1 MKQLFG
7 SFKGKLYSLF
17 ALILLIPVISVGSLS
32 YLSAKNSIKEEI
44 LFSADESVKILN
56 TLIDKTI
63 SEKINE
69 INVLSKD
76 IDSSMYEQQKETLQT
91 DFQQYM
97 KLSPDVLSIYV
108 GTNDGAFIQEPK
120 INSANYNP
128 LEREWYKKATE
139 LKGETVITNPYVD
152 AGTGDM
158 VVTIARQVNDQS
170 GVVAID
176 IKLTELQKVADSIY
190 IGKKGY
196 PSIFGENNMV
206 ISHPTIEPGSE
217 LNESFL
223 DKMNDSKSGTYEYVF
238 DGDDRIMLFTTNE
251 LTNWKITGTIFA
263 KEIDESA
270 SSILDHTFLVLII
283 AVVISAIVFYFVM
296 KGIIKPIKSLK
307 DSAVTISKGD
317 LTEKVTITSHDEIG
331 QLGQAFNDMQESL
344 RTLIQKIEQ
353 NAEEVASSAEE
364 LTANASQT
372 STATEKVAISIQDV
386 ATSADTQTTSANK
399 NAESLQELSKAIL
412 HIAEISSTVTD
423 LSQHATLQ
431 ADEGGKAVQ
440 NTKDQM
446 QSIHLSV
453 TDSNMKIQTLHERS
467 KQITSILDVI
477 TSIADQTNL
486 LALNAAIEAARAG
499 EHGKGF
505 AVVADEVRKLAE
517 QSQKSA
523 QQIFELIHGI
533 QLETEQSVNIM
544 AKVTEDVQNGLHVSD
559 EAITKFQ
566 VIKTSMD
573 KITPRMEEVSS
584 ASEQMSASVQ
594 EVTAITEDLAFS
606 AQGNAT
612 ASEDVA
618 ASTEEQLASM
628 EEINASAQALAHMA
642 DELKQLISQFKY

>member
-1 MKQLFG
+1 MKKLFG
-7 SFKGKLYSLF
+7 SFKGKLYLLF

-69 INVLSKD
+69 INVLSKG

-120 INSANYNP
+120 INSADYNP

-158 VVTIARQVNDQS
+158 VVTVARQVNDQS

-217 LNESFL
+217 LKESFL
-223 DKMNDSKSGTYEYVF
+223 DKMNDSKSGTFEYVF
-238 DGDDRIMLFTTNE
+238 DGEDRIMLFTTNE

-296 KGIIKPIKSLK
+296 KGIIKPMISLK
-307 DSAVTISKGD
+307 
-317 LTEKVTITSHDEIG
+317 
-331 QLGQAFNDMQESL
+331 ESDG
-344 RTLIQKIEQ
+344 
-353 NAEEVASSAEE
+353 SF
-364 LTANASQT
+364 TARN
-372 STATEKVAISIQDV
+372 
-386 ATSADTQTTSANK
+386 ATS
-399 NAESLQELSKAIL
+399 
-412 HIAEISSTVTD
+412 
-423 LSQHATLQ
+423 
-431 ADEGGKAVQ
+431 
-440 NTKDQM
+440 
-446 QSIHLSV
+446 
-453 TDSNMKIQTLHERS
+453 R
-467 KQITSILDVI
+467 
-477 TSIADQTNL
+477 
-486 LALNAAIEAARAG
+486 
-499 EHGKGF
+499 
-505 AVVADEVRKLAE
+505 
-517 QSQKSA
+517 
-523 QQIFELIHGI
+523 
-533 QLETEQSVNIM
+533 
-544 AKVTEDVQNGLHVSD
+544 
-559 EAITKFQ
+559 
-566 VIKTSMD
+566 
-573 KITPRMEEVSS
+573 
-584 ASEQMSASVQ
+584 
-594 EVTAITEDLAFS
+594 
-606 AQGNAT
+606 
-612 ASEDVA
+612 
-618 ASTEEQLASM
+618 
-628 EEINASAQALAHMA
+628 
-642 DELKQLISQFKY
+642 